1 MTMVNRHLK
10 KYHGGLVRLAA
21 ALADRRRGERA
32 VIWFLLAYTIV
43 WTLYGILAKSSQDLH
58 FDMSE
63 LVGLSREPALGYPHH
78 PPLAAFVVKLWFLI
92 LPFADWA
99 YYLLGIALAALSL
112 WIAWRLLG
120 RYLDGEKRAAGLLLL
135 TFIPFFNFHALKFN
149 INSVLIPLW
158 AVTTLWFIRS
168 FETRSRLYAALAG
181 LGAAACMLGKYWS
194 IFLLAG
200 LAIAVLLDRR
210 RGAYFRSAAPYI
222 TIGVGLLALVPHLAW
237 LVAYDFSPFVFA
249 LDAHGRKSFAK
260 AVIGALNYL
269 AGSAAYVALPVAL
282 TFWLF
287 RPSAASLRDALWPVG
302 AQRRLAAMAFWATL
316 VLSLPVALMAGFE
329 LKALWTMSAWTLLPV
344 VLLSSPRIQVTR
356 RALAQLLA
364 IAIALPLVMTA
375 AAPAIAYAIHQAGVF
390 YSQAHARLLAPEI
403 ARVWRETTDRPLLL
417 VGGDGGLAYGAAF
430 YLPARPSV
438 FSWLSRRESPWVDDA
453 RLAREGMAAICLA
466 RDQSCVR
473 RMNALAARSPAGRRS
488 EIEVSRNFLGVPG
501 APERYLITTMPPRS

>member
-1 MTMVNRHLK
+1 MLK
-10 KYHGGLVRLAA
+10 QQLQKYSDGLVRLAD
-21 ALADRRRGERA
+21 ALTDPRRGERA
-32 VIWFLLAYTIV
+32 VIWLLLAYTIV

-92 LPFADWA
+92 FPFADWA
-99 YYLLGIALAALSL
+99 YYLLAIALAALSL

-149 INSVLIPLW
+149 LNTLLIPLW

-200 LAIAVLLDRR
+200 LALAALLDPR
-210 RGAYFRSAAPYI
+210 RGRYFRSAAPYI
-222 TIGVGLLALVPHLAW
+222 TIGVGLLALAPHLAW
-237 LVAYDFSPFVFA
+237 LVTYDFSPFAFA
-249 LDAHGRKSFAK
+249 LAAHGRKSFA
-260 AVIGALNYL
+260 AAFVGVLDYL
-269 AGSAAYVALPVAL
+269 AGSAAYAALPVAL
-282 TFWLF
+282 VLWLF
-287 RPSAASLRDALWPVG
+287 RASAAGLRDALWPGG
-302 AQRRLAAMAFWATL
+302 AQRRFAAMAFWATL
-316 VLSLPVALMAGFE
+316 LLPLPVALVAGFE
-329 LKALWTMSAWTLLPV
+329 VKSLWTMSAWTLLPV
-344 VLLSSPRIQVTR
+344 ALLSSPRIEVTK

-375 AAPAIAYAIHQAGVF
+375 AAPAIAYAIHKAGVF

-417 VGGDGGLAYGAAF
+417 VGGDSNLAYGAAF
-430 YLPARPSV
+430 YLREKPSV
-438 FSWLSRRESPWVDDA
+438 FAALSPKESPWVDDA
-453 RLAREGMAAICLA
+453 RVAREGIAAIC
-466 RDQSCVR
+466 RVQDQSCIR
-473 RMNALAARSPAGRRS
+473 AMNALAARAPAGRRS
-488 EIEVSRNFLGVPG
+488 EIDVSRNFLGMSG
-501 APERYLITTMPPRS
+501 RPERYLIVAMPPQ